1 MRSKGV
7 VFKMNKRKLLI
18 INKLFVI
25 IGLTLFIVLYFTTG
39 NKMLALL
46 FLIATQIIHLILGF
60 IIGDK

>member
-1 MRSKGV
+1 
-7 VFKMNKRKLLI
+7 MNKRKLLI